1 MTGGYTVIAGTH
13 INTSARRHLMDWLQC
28 KGLKWT
34 RDASTLS
41 MHNKSR
47 GRIRKSEHD
56 DIGARRHE
64 LMTIER

>member
-1 MTGGYTVIAGTH
+1 
-13 INTSARRHLMDWLQC
+13 MDWLQC

-56 DIGARRHE
+56 DIGARLLKDE
-64 LMTIER
+64 EDVLGL